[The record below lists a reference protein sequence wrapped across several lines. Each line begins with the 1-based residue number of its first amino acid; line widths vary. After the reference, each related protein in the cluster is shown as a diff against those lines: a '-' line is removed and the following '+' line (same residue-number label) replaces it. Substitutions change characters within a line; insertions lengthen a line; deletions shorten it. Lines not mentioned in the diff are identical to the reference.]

1 MYGDEPV
8 SVSTLKSEIS
18 HLRQHL
24 GEILQARPY
33 RLALALQV
41 LPTDAHLVEQFMLAG
56 QFSDALNL
64 YQRPVLPNS
73 QAPAVVEYRNY
84 LHQLVIRSLVSSNN
98 ADALWQF
105 TVMHEAEYNVLLRL
119 TQLLSDSDGRRPA
132 VEAKL
137 AQLE

>member
-1 MYGDEPV
+1 MV

-18 HLRQHL
+18 HLRQHV

-33 RLALALQV
+33 RLALALQM
-41 LPTDAHLVEQFMLAG
+41 LPTDAHLIEQLMLTG

-84 LHQLVIRSLVSSNN
+84 LHQLVIRSLITSHNI
-98 ADALWQF
+98 DALWQF
-105 TVMHEAEYNVLLRL
+105 TVMHEAEYDVLLRL
-119 TQLLSDSDGRRPA
+119 EQLLPITDGRCSA
-132 VEAKL
+132 VAAKL
-137 AQLE
+137 AQFE